1 MAIQNDG
8 GGRYRN
14 TRPPQRTST
23 PLSRLG
29 VTKGA
34 SPRRA
39 TAPAAP
45 QAPAAT
51 QTPVAQRQQAP
62 QQYSMSTPGLYSTP
76 LAAPEPVDP
85 YAGMSDDDYLA
96 TGADSAYAAQMA
108 ALMKALQGYE
118 TDITAQRGKYDVD
131 YGSTLKNLGWMKD
144 DPATKD
150 VDESGWNF
158 NDQNTAA
165 GRSFTN
171 QQNDFAGRGLLQ
183 SSLYG
188 KATEDLKRSLSDQ
201 KGGIDTSRGN
211 FMSDLE
217 RQLGAYKNENTL
229 SQQQARAEAI
239 ARRAGGISL

>member
-8 GGRYRN
+8 GGNYRN
-14 TRPPQRTST
+14 TRPPLKRST
-23 PLSRLG
+23 PLSQLG

-34 SPRRA
+34 SATRA
-39 TAPAAP
+39 ATPTAPRTPVAA
-45 QAPAAT
+45 A
-51 QTPVAQRQQAP
+51 TPVAQRQQAP
-62 QQYSMSTPGLYSTP
+62 QQFSAATTGLYSSP
-76 LAAPEPVDP
+76 MSAPADP

-131 YGSTLKNLGWMKD
+131 YGSTLKNLGWMQD
-144 DPATKD
+144 DPATTD